1 MNTPE
6 WNNKTRERD
15 NQKNKWTESSREQWK
30 MESETASK
38 DPILRRR
45 TYQLREATSVSNS
58 NRLFPMPHLG
68 PENAKFRY
76 CYFATTLSRHFPL
89 PSLFRLTFCIF
100 FSFLVFNIS
109 SFRMWTLFFCFLG
122 RWVMS
127 YFQLSML
134 SVLIPLSPYLFF
146 SVSLFHIPNYF
157 IYKFM
162 LLLLFQLYL
171 HPSNNNSTSVSNVQS
186 YNVTLLSVTFSP
198 QWIKTPK

>member
-109 SFRMWTLFFCFLG
+109 SFRMWTLFSVFLVAELCHIFSYRCFL
-122 RWVMS
+122 
-127 YFQLSML
+127 L
-134 SVLIPLSPYLFF
+134 SVLIPLSPNLFF
-146 SVSLFHIPNYF
+146 LSPSFIFQKLIISSTNLRCFFCFNYICILQITTLHLSLMF
-157 IYKFM
+157 KVLM
-162 LLLLFQLYL
+162 
-171 HPSNNNSTSVSNVQS
+171 
-186 YNVTLLSVTFSP
+186 
-198 QWIKTPK
+198 